1 MNNITPN
8 NTKDGTPKKSDNY
21 SKYRIRNDDEKT
33 PLNNPKY
40 RKTNKTPISDTLET
54 PMCSK
59 DDNKKKTKKHQSK
72 SVKIKDKSN
81 NFNEKNVQINEY
93 EKDYSE
99 EKFWDKI
106 KKYAIKIGVKP
117 IYIALL
123 LFYALPNTSIL
134 DKTIIIGALG
144 YLISP
149 LDIIPDCIPV
159 VGFMDDI
166 SILLLAFKT
175 IKENVND
182 EVKEKARNKFKSIFG
197 KYTDKQIDELID

>member
-8 NTKDGTPKKSDNY
+8 YTKDGTPKKSDNY

-123 LFYALPNTSIL
+123 LFYALPKASIL

-159 VGFMDDI
+159 IGFMDDI
-166 SILLLAFKT
+166 SILLFAFKT
-175 IKENVND
+175 IKDNIND
-182 EVKEKARNKFKSIFG
+182 EVKEKARNKFKSIFD